1 MKNMKNKYL
10 YRLLSP
16 LLLSAFLLTAC
27 GQQANVPASTE
38 TAQTETAQEETT
50 QMQTSQ
56 SDGEVLEPAT
66 DTSSADTGEEPA
78 ATTDESQP
86 SESAQAQPVDLMI
99 FAGQSNMAGNGDADQ
114 APEVPEGHGYEFRA
128 VTDPTT
134 LYPVEDPFGIEEN
147 REDGIYDIWSDSGTR
162 RKLGDLVPAFM
173 NAYYD
178 STGVPVVGASASEGA
193 TTIDQ
198 WMPGTARYVDLVSR
212 CQAAKDYLNEN
223 EAYTLRH
230 VYLVWCQGESDGD
243 ANISE
248 DAYYTAMQELM
259 DTLCRDSVV
268 EQCLVIRIG
277 NFGADPKKYDKVM
290 AAQTRLCREDP
301 SVVLISTRFA
311 EMADTGL
318 MRDVYHYTQEGY
330 NLTGAEAGQNAASYA
345 ITGRDPMLWDYESG
359 EIYTASSS
367 NPVE

>member
-1 MKNMKNKYL
+1 MKKRYL
-10 YRLLSP
+10 HRCIPP

-27 GQQANVPASTE
+27 TQQASVPASTE

-50 QMQTSQ
+50 QTQTSQ
-56 SDGEVLEPAT
+56 TDGESSESAA
-66 DTSSADTGEEPA
+66 DTSSTDTEEAPA
-78 ATTDESQP
+78 APADESLP
-86 SESAQAQPVDLMI
+86 SESAQAQSVDLMI

-178 STGVPVVGASASEGA
+178 STGVPVVGVSASEGA

-198 WMPGTARYVDLVSR
+198 WMPGTARYDDLVSR
-212 CQAAKDYLNEN
+212 CQAAKDYLHEN

-259 DTLCRDSVV
+259 DTLCQDGVV

-345 ITGRDPMLWDYESG
+345 ITGREPMLWDYESG
-359 EIYTASSS
+359 EIYTASPS
-367 NPVE
+367 NLVE

>member
-1 MKNMKNKYL
+1 
-10 YRLLSP
+10 
-16 LLLSAFLLTAC
+16 
-27 GQQANVPASTE
+27 
-38 TAQTETAQEETT
+38 
-50 QMQTSQ
+50 
-56 SDGEVLEPAT
+56 
-66 DTSSADTGEEPA
+66 
-78 ATTDESQP
+78 
-86 SESAQAQPVDLMI
+86 
-99 FAGQSNMAGNGDADQ
+99 MAGNGDADQ

-178 STGVPVVGASASEGA
+178 STGVPVVGVSASEGA

-198 WMPGTARYVDLVSR
+198 WMPGTARYDDLVSR

-311 EMADTGL
+311 QMADTGL

-330 NLTGAEAGQNAASYA
+330 NLTGAEAGENAASYA
-345 ITGRDPMLWDYESG
+345 ITGREPMLWDYESG
-359 EIYTASSS
+359 EIYTAMPS
-367 NPVE
+367 NQVE

>member
-1 MKNMKNKYL
+1 MKKRYL
-10 YRLLSP
+10 HRCIPP

-27 GQQANVPASTE
+27 GQQASIPASTE

-56 SDGEVLEPAT
+56 SDGESSESAA
-66 DTSSADTGEEPA
+66 DTSSTDTEEAPA
-78 ATTDESQP
+78 APADESLP
-86 SESAQAQPVDLMI
+86 SESAQAQSVDLMI

-178 STGVPVVGASASEGA
+178 STGVPVVGVSASEGA

-198 WMPGTARYVDLVSR
+198 WMPGTARYDDLVSR
-212 CQAAKDYLNEN
+212 CQAAKDYLHEN

-259 DTLCRDSVV
+259 DTLCQDGVV

-311 EMADTGL
+311 QMADTGL

-330 NLTGAEAGQNAASYA
+330 NLTGTEAGQNAASYA
-345 ITGRDPMLWDYESG
+345 ITGREPMLWDYESG
-359 EIYTASSS
+359 EIYTASPS
-367 NPVE
+367 NLVE

>member
-1 MKNMKNKYL
+1 
-10 YRLLSP
+10 
-16 LLLSAFLLTAC
+16 
-27 GQQANVPASTE
+27 
-38 TAQTETAQEETT
+38 
-50 QMQTSQ
+50 
-56 SDGEVLEPAT
+56 
-66 DTSSADTGEEPA
+66 
-78 ATTDESQP
+78 
-86 SESAQAQPVDLMI
+86 
-99 FAGQSNMAGNGDADQ
+99 MAGNGDADQ

-178 STGVPVVGASASEGA
+178 STGVPVVGVSASEGA

-198 WMPGTARYVDLVSR
+198 WMPGTARYDDLVSR
-212 CQAAKDYLNEN
+212 CQAAKDYLHEN

-259 DTLCRDSVV
+259 DTLCQDGVV

-345 ITGRDPMLWDYESG
+345 ITGREPMLWDYESG
-359 EIYTASSS
+359 KIYTASPS
-367 NPVE
+367 NSVE

>member
-27 GQQANVPASTE
+27 GQQASIPASTE

-86 SESAQAQPVDLMI
+86 SESAQAQSVDLMI
-99 FAGQSNMAGNGDADQ
+99 FAGQSNMAGNGDA
-114 APEVPEGHGYEFRA
+114 YEFRA

-178 STGVPVVGASASEGA
+178 STGVPVVGVSASEGA

-248 DAYYTAMQELM
+248 DAYYSAMQELM
-259 DTLCRDSVV
+259 DTLCGDGVV

-330 NLTGAEAGQNAASYA
+330 NLTGTEAGQNAASYA

-359 EIYTASSS
+359 EIYTASIS

>member
-1 MKNMKNKYL
+1 MKKRYL
-10 YRLLSP
+10 HRYLPP

-27 GQQANVPASTE
+27 TQQASVPASTE

-50 QMQTSQ
+50 QTQTSQ
-56 SDGEVLEPAT
+56 TDGESSESAA
-66 DTSSADTGEEPA
+66 DTSSTDTEEAPA
-78 ATTDESQP
+78 APADESLP
-86 SESAQAQPVDLMI
+86 SESAQAQSVDLMI

-178 STGVPVVGASASEGA
+178 STGVPVVGVSASEGA

-198 WMPGTARYVDLVSR
+198 WMPGTARYDDLVSR
-212 CQAAKDYLNEN
+212 CQAAKDYLHEN

-259 DTLCRDSVV
+259 DTLCQDGVV

-311 EMADTGL
+311 QMADTGL

-330 NLTGAEAGQNAASYA
+330 NLTGTEAGQNAASYA
-345 ITGRDPMLWDYESG
+345 ITGREPMLWDYESG
-359 EIYTASSS
+359 EIYTASPS

>member
-1 MKNMKNKYL
+1 MKNKRLHRYL
-10 YRLLSP
+10 PP
-16 LLLSAFLLTAC
+16 LLLSALLLTAC
-27 GQQANVPASTE
+27 TQQTSVPASTE
-38 TAQTETAQEETT
+38 TTQTETNGESSESATET
-50 QMQTSQ
+50 SF
-56 SDGEVLEPAT
+56 
-66 DTSSADTGEEPA
+66 ADTGEESVATADDALSEEA
-78 ATTDESQP
+78 ASTT
-86 SESAQAQPVDLMI
+86 VDLVI
-99 FAGQSNMAGNGDADQ
+99 FAGQSNMAGNGDAER

-178 STGVPVVGASASEGA
+178 NTGVPVVGVSASEGA
-193 TTIDQ
+193 TTIEQ
-198 WMPGTARYVDLVSR
+198 WMPETVRYDDLVSR

-223 EAYTLRH
+223 AAYTLRH
-230 VYLVWCQGESDGD
+230 VYLIWCQGESDGD

-248 DAYYTAMQELM
+248 DAYYSDMKELM
-259 DTLCRDSVV
+259 DTLCGDGVV

-290 AAQTRLCREDP
+290 AAQTRLCRED
-301 SVVLISTRFA
+301 SAVVLISTRFA

-345 ITGRDPMLWDYESG
+345 ITGREPMLWDYESG
-359 EIYTASSS
+359 EIYTASVS

>member
-1 MKNMKNKYL
+1 MKKRYL
-10 YRLLSP
+10 HRCIPP

-27 GQQANVPASTE
+27 TQQASVPASTE

-50 QMQTSQ
+50 QTQTSQ
-56 SDGEVLEPAT
+56 TDGESSESAA
-66 DTSSADTGEEPA
+66 DTSSTDTEEAPA
-78 ATTDESQP
+78 APADESLP
-86 SESAQAQPVDLMI
+86 SESAQAQSVDLMI

-178 STGVPVVGASASEGA
+178 STGVPVVGVSASEGA

-259 DTLCRDSVV
+259 DTLCREGVV

-290 AAQTRLCREDP
+290 SAQTRLCREDP

-345 ITGRDPMLWDYESG
+345 ITGREPMLWDYESG
-359 EIYTASSS
+359 EIYTASPS
-367 NPVE
+367 NLVE

>member
-27 GQQANVPASTE
+27 GQQASIPASTE

-86 SESAQAQPVDLMI
+86 SESAQAQSVDLMI

-173 NAYYD
+173 NA
-178 STGVPVVGASASEGA
+178 
-193 TTIDQ
+193 
-198 WMPGTARYVDLVSR
+198 
-212 CQAAKDYLNEN
+212 
-223 EAYTLRH
+223 
-230 VYLVWCQGESDGD
+230 
-243 ANISE
+243 
-248 DAYYTAMQELM
+248 
-259 DTLCRDSVV
+259 
-268 EQCLVIRIG
+268 
-277 NFGADPKKYDKVM
+277 
-290 AAQTRLCREDP
+290 
-301 SVVLISTRFA
+301 
-311 EMADTGL
+311 
-318 MRDVYHYTQEGY
+318 
-330 NLTGAEAGQNAASYA
+330 
-345 ITGRDPMLWDYESG
+345 
-359 EIYTASSS
+359 
-367 NPVE
+367 

>member
-1 MKNMKNKYL
+1 MKKRYL
-10 YRLLSP
+10 HRCIPP

-27 GQQANVPASTE
+27 TQQASVPASTE

-50 QMQTSQ
+50 QTQTSQ
-56 SDGEVLEPAT
+56 TDGESSESAA
-66 DTSSADTGEEPA
+66 DTSSTDTEEAPA
-78 ATTDESQP
+78 APADESLP
-86 SESAQAQPVDLMI
+86 SESAQAQSVDLMI

-178 STGVPVVGASASEGA
+178 STGVPVVGVSASEGA

-198 WMPGTARYVDLVSR
+198 WMPGTARYDDLVSR
-212 CQAAKDYLNEN
+212 CQAAKDYLHEN

-259 DTLCRDSVV
+259 DTLCQDGVV

-345 ITGRDPMLWDYESG
+345 ITGREPMLWDYESG
-359 EIYTASSS
+359 EIYTASPS
-367 NPVE
+367 NSVE